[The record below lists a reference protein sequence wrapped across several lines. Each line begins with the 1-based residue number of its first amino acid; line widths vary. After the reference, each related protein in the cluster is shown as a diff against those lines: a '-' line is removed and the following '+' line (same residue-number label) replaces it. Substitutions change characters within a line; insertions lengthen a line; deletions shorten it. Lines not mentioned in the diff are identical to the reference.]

1 MQKKKKTIHTYIHTY
16 IYIYIYI
23 LQKTMRYEL
32 SRYTFIYPWK
42 NLFKRIYNSMYC
54 YILFMYTCIP
64 AHRQYLLERA
74 PTKVK
79 VKKLRKINT
88 HVQEEEAAYRN
99 SKKLLVEL
107 LTSQTGKRRVMTTLL
122 KILVCHSQKH
132 LP

>member
-1 MQKKKKTIHTYIHTY
+1 
-16 IYIYIYI
+16 
-23 LQKTMRYEL
+23 MRYEL

-99 SKKLLVEL
+99 SKKLLVEMQTFQ
-107 LTSQTGKRRVMTTLL
+107 TSKSRVMNAAEDISLVILKNTYPNLL
-122 KILVCHSQKH
+122 KETHSQDTLKCILCIH
-132 LP
+132 GIWIGI